1 MKILT
6 RYVLKQFFAA
16 FILSITAFIALF
28 LIVDIFENIGKFV
41 DNPVPVSIIL
51 AYFLSKIPF
60 MLFISI
66 PLSVMLSALVS
77 IGLMGKNLEL
87 VAIRTSGL
95 SHLFIVKPLLIIAI
109 IISFVSF
116 FGDEYVV
123 PKANRLTVYLDQV
136 KIKKKIIEIKPE
148 YQLDKIWVKRGNTI
162 YYIDRYHPEIEML
175 EGITI
180 YKFNDD
186 FQLEKRFIA
195 EKGYW
200 KGDDWEFHNV
210 IENDF
215 PAFGPFS
222 TEKYEVLS
230 LGIAEKPEDF
240 KIVFEETTENMSY
253 RELSRYIKALK
264 KDGYNASR
272 YKVDLMAKVSYPMV
286 NFILVLLA
294 IPFAIMVG
302 RRGGIASS
310 VVIAFT
316 FAFLYWIVY
325 STCLSLGHAGTLPPI
340 LAAWTANV
348 LFTIGGVY
356 LFLTVTS

>member
-6 RYVLKQFFAA
+6 RYILRQFFAA
-16 FILSITAFIALF
+16 LALSIAAFIALF
-28 LIVDIFENIGKFV
+28 LIVDIFENVGKFV

-60 MLFISI
+60 IIFISL

-95 SHLFIVKPLLIIAI
+95 SHLFIVKPLLIVSL

-116 FGDEYVV
+116 FGNEYIV
-123 PKANRLTVYLDQV
+123 PKSNSLTTYLNQV
-136 KIKKKIIEIKPE
+136 KIKRNINEIKPE

-162 YYIDRYHPEIEML
+162 YYINRYHPELEML

-180 YKFNDD
+180 YKFNDN

-200 KGDDWEFHNV
+200 KGDDWEFYNV

-230 LGIAEKPEDF
+230 LGIAETPEDF
-240 KIVFEETTENMSY
+240 KIVFKETTENMSY

-272 YKVDLMAKVSYPMV
+272 YTVDLMSKVSYPMV
-286 NFILVLLA
+286 NFIMVLLA

-310 VVIAFT
+310 VVISFT

-340 LAAWTANV
+340 IAAWTANI
-348 LFTIGGVY
+348 LFTIAGVY
-356 LFLTVTS
+356 IFLRVTL